1 MRWAKWVGL
10 AALVG
15 VAATGVA
22 VVRSR
27 RQWRSYDTDELRARL
42 HDRLAAARSAESSGS
57 SP

>member
-42 HDRLAAARSAESSGS
+42 HDRLAAAQSAESSD
-57 SP
+57 SPP

>member
-42 HDRLAAARSAESSGS
+42 HDRLAAAQSAEPSD
-57 SP
+57 SPP